1 MLEIERK
8 FLVNGDFRPYVH
20 SSSRIRQ
27 GYICSDKGR
36 TVRVRIRDDKA
47 FVTIKGPSNALGLAR
62 FEWETEVSV
71 EEGLK
76 MLELC
81 VGGYIDKTRYLADY
95 KGHTFEIDEFYG
107 DNEGL
112 VIAEI
117 ELRSEDECFERPPF
131 LGNEVSGERKYYNSE
146 LMKNPY
152 KFW

>member
-47 FVTIKGPSNALGLAR
+47 FVTIKGPSNASGLAR

>member
-8 FLVNGDFRPYVH
+8 FLVKGDFKPFVKSL
-20 SSSRIRQ
+20 SSIVQ

-36 TVRVRIRDDKA
+36 TVRIRIKDKKA
-47 FVTIKGPSNALGLAR
+47 FVTIKGPSDSSGLSR
-62 FEWETEVSV
+62 FEWEAELNY
-71 EEGLK
+71 EDGLK

-81 VGGYIDKTRYLADY
+81 VGGYIDKTRYLVDY
-95 KGHTFEIDEFYG
+95 FGHTFEIDEFHG

-117 ELRSEDECFERPPF
+117 ELTSEDEYFERPPF
-131 LGNEVSGERKYYNSE
+131 LGDEVSGERKYYNSE